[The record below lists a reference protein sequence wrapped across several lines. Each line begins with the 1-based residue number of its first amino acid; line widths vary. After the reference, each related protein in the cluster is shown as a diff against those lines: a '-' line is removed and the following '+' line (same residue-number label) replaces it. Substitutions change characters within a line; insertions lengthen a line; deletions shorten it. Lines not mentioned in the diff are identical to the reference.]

1 MNPRITRIKFHA
13 DGRLVVGYQL
23 PNRKDPDV
31 LDDAAIT
38 SADTPSPT
46 FAAALLELQP
56 FLLEHAGLPS
66 GTRLVIT
73 RMQIRWLGASSVRRL
88 VRREAVGVDQAITV
102 LRDPLSFGCSGH
114 AMLLDVSVELAAH
127 VAQRSLPDEVV
138 LVFAP
143 YRLSCILRFAGCG
156 AAADVAFALKRV
168 LDPCHRSGSGN
179 WVWVWPSRRR
189 PAAFFPTRWA

>member
-31 LDDAAIT
+31 LDDFTIT
-38 SADTPSPT
+38 SADTPAPT
-46 FAAALLELQP
+46 FSAALLELQP

-88 VRREAVGVDQAITV
+88 VLTAEKPAMSEARKPTTLKATIEGPHITTEGSNALRKVLLEAI
-102 LRDPLSFGCSGH
+102 RYIHGQR
-114 AMLLDVSVELAAH
+114 
-127 VAQRSLPDEVV
+127 AQMGLG
-138 LVFAP
+138 L
-143 YRLSCILRFAGCG
+143 G
-156 AAADVAFALKRV
+156 K
-168 LDPCHRSGSGN
+168 
-179 WVWVWPSRRR
+179 
-189 PAAFFPTRWA
+189 PTETKEEA